1 MRLALL
7 YETKPE
13 ILPEGAP
20 SDLYMELEN
29 LEDIERVADALERA
43 GHTVLRVNTLRDP
56 LTRLQEVRGRVDLV
70 FNYSVGFGTRSRE
83 VMGPALCGLL
93 GIPFTGS
100 DAMALALASDKH
112 TTKLHA
118 VDAGIPTPEWHRV
131 ERLADLERLGTLPY
145 DVVVKPVYEGSSIG
159 VRGPLPAGEPESLA
173 RAIREILHA
182 YGQPVLLE
190 RFIPGYEI
198 TVPVIG
204 RTPGALHPVA
214 LRLGD
219 ALELG
224 TIFSAATKAE
234 AEGHG
239 WTADLPVGPETR
251 DRLSDFACRMHAR
264 LGCSDFSRS
273 DFRVTRSGELR
284 FLEIN
289 PTSQLTD
296 SFSAAARAE
305 GRDLAWIVGE
315 IVESARVRWGL

>member
-1 MRLALL
+1 MALL

-13 ILPEGAP
+13 IVPEGAP

-100 DAMALALASDKH
+100 DAMALALASDKE
-112 TTKLHA
+112 TSKLHA
-118 VDAGIPTPEWHRV
+118 IDAGIPTPEWHRV
-131 ERLADLERLGTLPY
+131 ERPVDLDRIGPLPY

-159 VRGPLPAGEPESLA
+159 VRGPLPSGEHDSLA
-173 RAIREILHA
+173 RAVREVLHT

-190 RFIPGYEI
+190 RFIAGYEM
-198 TVPVIG
+198 TVPVLG
-204 RTPGALHPVA
+204 RTPQALHPVA

-219 ALELG
+219 TLELG

-234 AEGHG
+234 SEGHG
-239 WTADLPVGPETR
+239 WTADLPVGPDVR
-251 DRLSDFACRMHAR
+251 DRLRDFACRMHER

-273 DFRVTRSGELR
+273 DFRVAPSGEVC

-305 GRDLAWIVGE
+305 GRDLTWIVRE
-315 IVESARVRWGL
+315 IVESARARWGL